1 MLVFNS
7 CGATNTTPPCV
18 HKVESL
24 LEEFVTCSQTK
35 IAERKI
41 RIVLLTILT
50 GVMLAACTSP
60 PPAKSP
66 TQRKTTNDRPYTS
79 ATNGSSG
86 SCSEYAEQ
94 AASRELQRE
103 FDVMSGN
110 FRGGDS
116 RVFQDF
122 ARMDAQRQY
131 QRLYE
136 SCLRNKR
143 SRKK

>member
-1 MLVFNS
+1 M
-7 CGATNTTPPCV
+7 NTAPPCV
-18 HKVESL
+18 HKVKSL
-24 LEEFVTCSQTK
+24 LEKFVTYSQTK
-35 IAERKI
+35 TADRKI

-50 GVMLAACTSP
+50 AAILAACASA
-60 PPAKSP
+60 PPAKAP
-66 TQRKTTNDRPYTS
+66 ANTKTTNDRPYTS
-79 ATNGSSG
+79 ATDASNG
-86 SCSEYAEQ
+86 SCSEYAERT
-94 AASRELQRE
+94 ASRELQRE

-116 RVFQDF
+116 RVFRDF
-122 ARMDAQRQY
+122 ARMDAQRRY

>member
-1 MLVFNS
+1 VIY
-7 CGATNTTPPCV
+7 
-18 HKVESL
+18 
-24 LEEFVTCSQTK
+24 SQLKFTH
-35 IAERKI
+35 RTV
-41 RIVLLTILT
+41 RFVLLTVIA
-50 GVMLAACTSP
+50 GAVLAACSSA
-60 PPAKSP
+60 PPAKAPVQKKS
-66 TQRKTTNDRPYTS
+66 TNDRPYTA
-79 ATNGSSG
+79 ATDAPIG
-86 SCSEYAEQ
+86 SCSEYADQ

-103 FDVMSGN
+103 IDVMSGH

-143 SRKK
+143 SRKQ

>member
-1 MLVFNS
+1 MVFWAIVT
-7 CGATNTTPPCV
+7 GA
-18 HKVESL
+18 
-24 LEEFVTCSQTK
+24 F
-35 IAERKI
+35 
-41 RIVLLTILT
+41 
-50 GVMLAACTSP
+50 LAACSSP
-60 PPAKSP
+60 PPAKAP
-66 TQRKTTNDRPYTS
+66 VQRKSTNDRPYTA
-79 ATNGSSG
+79 ATDPPVG
-86 SCSEYAEQ
+86 SCSEYADQ

-103 FDVMSGN
+103 IDVMSGH

-143 SRKK
+143 SSKK